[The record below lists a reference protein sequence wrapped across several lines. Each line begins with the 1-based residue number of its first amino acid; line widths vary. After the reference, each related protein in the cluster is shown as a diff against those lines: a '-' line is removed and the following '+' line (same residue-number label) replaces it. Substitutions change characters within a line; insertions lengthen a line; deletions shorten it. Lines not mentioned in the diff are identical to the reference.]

1 MDRTPGIRPRPGLW
15 QRLDAASRLGFPAVL
30 AALGLLAL
38 SAPLGLPGQAEL
50 QPTWVLACVF
60 FWSLFR
66 PNSMPPVVV
75 FLLGLLANL
84 LGLAPPGVPVVIL
97 LATQGLALRWRRT
110 LTRQGFMRVWLVFIM
125 IAAGAALLEW
135 ALTCLLTWRLYS
147 GWPGLFE
154 FLLATGIYPA
164 LSMLLIRAHRGL
176 AAPEQA

>member
-15 QRLDAASRLGFPAVL
+15 QRLDAASRLGFPAAS

-38 SAPLGLPGQAEL
+38 SAPFGLPGQAEL
-50 QPTWVLACVF
+50 QPGWVLACVF

-66 PNSMPPVVV
+66 PNSMPPAVV

-110 LTRQGFMRVWLVFIM
+110 LTRQGFVRVWLVFVLV
-125 IAAGAALLEW
+125 AAGAALLEW
-135 ALTCLLTWRLYS
+135 ALTCVLTWQLYPA
-147 GWPGLFE
+147 WPGIFE
-154 FLLATGIYPA
+154 FLLAAGIYPA
-164 LSMLLIRAHRGL
+164 LSTLLIRAHRSL